1 MNARRIIP
9 TVMIVLLPALAAAQ
23 SGGGGSSDL
32 RVSGKLISDLPT
44 GDPPLQV
51 NSTTNVTNLSA
62 DKLDGF
68 DVGDFATAGSGAG
81 VHYKNLVGVPG
92 GDIDQ
97 DCATGT
103 GCFAGDSGGF
113 PVSITEP
120 GSYRLISNL
129 ETTDPGQTLIE
140 INSAGGVTLDLQG
153 FRLRGP
159 ADCSGVPLSCTDT
172 GAGRGILAS
181 TFGVTIRNGTIIGMG
196 SNGLELAAEARVQ
209 NVTVK
214 DSGSI
219 GIDVLRNS
227 RISDCIVKQNGFD
240 GIQGGDDSVITDN
253 VAVGNGNDGIS
264 TAHSRVVGNTASDNG
279 KYGIECGGECVVRD
293 NRAAGNADI
302 GLRIPGASTII
313 GNTATENGGSG
324 IINTATSGTVL
335 DNVSSNN
342 GGFGLDLRSS
352 SAYARNVV
360 NGNTAG
366 TVDGGIEVGQNICD
380 FNTTCP

>member
-1 MNARRIIP
+1 MQTRHTIP
-9 TVMIVLLPALAAAQ
+9 MLLIALPALTIAQ
-23 SGGGGSSDL
+23 SGGGGTSDL
-32 RVSGKLISDLPT
+32 RVSGKFISDIPS

-51 NSTTNVTNLSA
+51 QSTTNVPNLSA

-113 PVSITEP
+113 PVTITEP

-129 ETTDPGQTLIE
+129 ETSDPAQTLIE
-140 INSAGGVTLDLQG
+140 ITSVGGVTLDLQG
-153 FRLRGP
+153 FHLRGP

-172 GAGRGILAS
+172 GTGRGVTTT
-181 TFGVTIRNGTIIGMG
+181 TFGVTIRNGTVEGMG

-214 DSGSI
+214 DSGST
-219 GIDVLRNS
+219 GIDVRHDS

-240 GIQGGDDSVITDN
+240 GIQAGDDSVLTDN
-253 VAVGNGNDGIS
+253 VSVGNGNDGIS
-264 TAHSRVVGNTASDNG
+264 LLHSRVVGNIASDNG

-324 IINTATSGTVL
+324 IINTAGSGTVL
-335 DNVSSNN
+335 DNVSSSN
-342 GGFGLDLRSS
+342 GGYGLDLRSS
-352 SAYARNVV
+352 TAYARNVV
-360 NGNTAG
+360 NGNTTG
-366 TVDGGIEVGQNICD
+366 TVDGGTQVGQNICD